1 MVGMTIS
8 TVTCPLCGLGFD
20 SHGQA
25 GCRACPLAAGCK
37 LTCCPSCGYSW
48 IEPEQTR
55 SGRFLRR
62 WIHRRQRR
70 HACRRSSPAMT
81 LAEVPAGWKAR
92 LCSWEGTPPRRRQQL
107 RAYGLAESGWIHV
120 LQHTPTTIIR
130 IDLTELA
137 LENELATTI
146 LVESA
151 QPVGSTTDPTAAIA

>member
-1 MVGMTIS
+1 
-8 TVTCPLCGLGFD
+8 
-20 SHGQA
+20 
-25 GCRACPLAAGCK
+25 
-37 LTCCPSCGYSW
+37 
-48 IEPEQTR
+48 
-55 SGRFLRR
+55 
-62 WIHRRQRR
+62 
-70 HACRRSSPAMT
+70 MT